1 MILLKLIICILI
13 FIVLPIL
20 IGSTLFDVLKVEKSL
35 AKCLVIGMM
44 TMWAICQIV
53 SIPIII
59 LKQSFLYVV
68 IVLSLLYLF
77 IVVVGIIKK
86 SYSYIYNGTI
96 RGDIKALLPDK
107 RNILGVV
114 LAVLSLAVILF
125 FSLYLQH
132 TDADDS
138 RMGVNIVD
146 ILRTHRMFITNPA
159 TGEVLG
165 TWEGEVARDVVSPWP
180 VFIAY
185 CSYLMQI
192 HPTIVNHTILPIFLY
207 IYIYIVYW
215 KISGEIIDKGIAY
228 QGIFVVFLTLIN
240 IYGYASL
247 HIAETRVMVRLWQ
260 GKTVVSGLCIP
271 LLIYLFFDIYKN
283 DIDKGMVVILLIIET
298 AMCLLSGMGILI
310 GAIMA
315 GSYGLIYAIIKKD
328 WKICLKMWL
337 TVIPCVIC
345 YGLSLFV

>member
-1 MILLKLIICILI
+1 M
-13 FIVLPIL
+13 
-20 IGSTLFDVLKVEKSL
+20 
-35 AKCLVIGMM
+35 
-44 TMWAICQIV
+44 
-53 SIPIII
+53 
-59 LKQSFLYVV
+59 
-68 IVLSLLYLF
+68 
-77 IVVVGIIKK
+77 
-86 SYSYIYNGTI
+86 
-96 RGDIKALLPDK
+96 
-107 RNILGVV
+107 
-114 LAVLSLAVILF
+114 
-125 FSLYLQH
+125 
-132 TDADDS
+132 
-138 RMGVNIVD
+138 
-146 ILRTHRMFITNPA
+146 
-159 TGEVLG
+159 
-165 TWEGEVARDVVSPWP
+165 
-180 VFIAY
+180 
-185 CSYLMQI
+185 
-192 HPTIVNHTILPIFLY
+192 
-207 IYIYIVYW
+207 YW